1 MCTRAG
7 SDSSSHNS
15 SSSSMVV
22 IGYSSCTSEDEDEF
36 FPQVDPTKN
45 PSEEHEHTA
54 LWMWAPEGA
63 VDSCWLD
70 ECRTKEF
77 ENTGK
82 WLLFYRTKLLDK
94 AWHRAKDLLA
104 SGELPGVIGIETT
117 TANPGSY
124 ALSPNYDPEQGVLK
138 FYGGSPEDE
147 AGTRQLGEMILS
159 KMNYHGTGRIGSY
172 VRWGYVYW
180 KSHAATQQGRYSS
193 SSDRVSKFR
202 LSYEP
207 WQPEKILQ
215 EAGFDTAT
223 IEQLQQDDEKL
234 MKGISAEFD
243 RLFHI
248 RNAEKA
254 AAEVAAAAKA
264 AAEAATAARAAAN
277 AAAAT
282 AKAAG
287 AAAAAAEAAAKAAAA
302 ADTAADFAAYWAADG
317 AVAGKEGAKGAA
329 AASDAGVPK

>member
-1 MCTRAG
+1 MTYLLRLPYPVCA
-7 SDSSSHNS
+7 
-15 SSSSMVV
+15 
-22 IGYSSCTSEDEDEF
+22 CC
-36 FPQVDPTKN
+36 
-45 PSEEHEHTA
+45 A
-54 LWMWAPEGA
+54 LP
-63 VDSCWLD
+63 LQ
-70 ECRTKEF
+70 
-77 ENTGK
+77 
-82 WLLFYRTKLLDK
+82 FYQTKLLDK

-202 LSYEP
+202 LIYEP

-215 EAGFDTAT
+215 EAGFDQA
-223 IEQLQQDDEKL
+223 IVEQLQQAHRKRVDDINNQS
-234 MKGISAEFD
+234 MKYWRSSLAK
-243 RLFHI
+243 
-248 RNAEKA
+248 KA
-254 AAEVAAAAKA
+254 AVEVAAAAKA
-264 AAEAATAARAAAN
+264 AGEAATAARAAAN

-302 ADTAADFAAYWAADG
+302 AEAAAVWAAEMSVDG
-317 AVAGKEGAKGAA
+317 AGAGEGAKGAA
-329 AASDAGVPK
+329 ASNDKGMPKWDPLG